1 MSNIWECEYYYRC
14 LSNTKCAL
22 CGPNQRLLKLPEDK
36 ITEKNRQRL
45 KTGYKKTSVKTE
57 ASWEELEQHSA
68 NILNAVPTFREAKR
82 TIRSGALWFQPGDVI
97 DEKLLLE
104 CKERGTVTAKGE
116 KTFSIL
122 KNVLDKVIEEA
133 KSSHRFPGLVF
144 RYKDDSESYVVQPF
158 NDLIHLV
165 HLIKAYETEIDMLQK
180 ENEFLKKRVD

>member
-14 LSNTKCAL
+14 LSNGRCAL

-133 KSSHRFPGLVF
+133 RSSHRFPGLVF
-144 RYKDDSESYVVQPF
+144 RYKDDTESYVVQPF
-158 NDLIHLV
+158 NDVIHLV
-165 HLIKAYETEIDMLQK
+165 HLIKAYETEIDILKK
-180 ENEFLKKRVD
+180 ENEFLKKKVE